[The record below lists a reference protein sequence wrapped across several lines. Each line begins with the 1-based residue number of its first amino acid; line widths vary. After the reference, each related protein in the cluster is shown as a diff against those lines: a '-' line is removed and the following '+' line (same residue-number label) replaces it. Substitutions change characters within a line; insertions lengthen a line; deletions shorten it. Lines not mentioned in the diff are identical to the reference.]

1 MIGHFFNLL
10 ILLATHQQRAAIMG
24 KKGKG
29 VLLVACCLLKL
40 DSCEHPTFKYK
51 YPLIARV
58 RLDLRYIRR
67 FVSVS
72 VSRCRCRL
80 ACARLVF
87 CSLSFESAFFVLALA
102 LALANQ

>member
-10 ILLATHQQRAAIMG
+10 IHQQRAAIMG

-29 VLLVACCLLKL
+29 VMLVACCLLKL

-72 VSRCRCRL
+72 VSVSVS
-80 ACARLVF
+80 ARV
-87 CSLSFESAFFVLALA
+87 CSFSVLFFEL
-102 LALANQ
+102 